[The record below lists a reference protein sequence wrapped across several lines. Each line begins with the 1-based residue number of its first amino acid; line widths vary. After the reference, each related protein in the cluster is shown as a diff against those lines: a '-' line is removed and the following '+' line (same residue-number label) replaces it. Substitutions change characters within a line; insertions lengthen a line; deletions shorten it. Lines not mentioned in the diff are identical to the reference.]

1 MESSI
6 RNGYGNRRRYR
17 KTAAV
22 FLMAFLL
29 AGCQKGESELTEV
42 EIGMEAVEKGDYKGA
57 LASFEA
63 EIAEEGDLL
72 RAYRGAGMAY
82 MGMGEYEQAVRS
94 FDAALH
100 ETDEKQEDNRKD
112 ILCYKAAA
120 LYRQQDYDGT
130 IGVCKEILDIA
141 QEGDALYLT
150 GTCYLEKGDEEAA
163 QMNFDLAVQAAP
175 EDYDIYLNIYESY
188 KEKKQSAK
196 GAEYLQQ
203 ALQAESGKQE
213 DAYYKARIY
222 YNLENYEEAGAQLAG
237 LLEEKNGEALLLMGK
252 IYLAVEDPARSV
264 KMYEQYLAEIG
275 ESIEAYNGIVLA
287 KMAQQDY
294 DAALAA
300 VAKGLA
306 MDTEQG
312 KQSLLYNEIVA
323 YEHKGE
329 FTAAKMKA
337 EIYMEKYPAD
347 EAGRKE
353 YEFLL
358 NR

>member
-112 ILCYKAAA
+112 ILYYKAAA
-120 LYRQQDYDGT
+120 LYRDR
-130 IGVCKEILDIA
+130 K
-141 QEGDALYLT
+141 
-150 GTCYLEKGDEEAA
+150 
-163 QMNFDLAVQAAP
+163 
-175 EDYDIYLNIYESY
+175 
-188 KEKKQSAK
+188 
-196 GAEYLQQ
+196 
-203 ALQAESGKQE
+203 
-213 DAYYKARIY
+213 
-222 YNLENYEEAGAQLAG
+222 
-237 LLEEKNGEALLLMGK
+237 
-252 IYLAVEDPARSV
+252 SV
-264 KMYEQYLAEIG
+264 
-275 ESIEAYNGIVLA
+275 V
-287 KMAQQDY
+287 
-294 DAALAA
+294 
-300 VAKGLA
+300 
-306 MDTEQG
+306 
-312 KQSLLYNEIVA
+312 
-323 YEHKGE
+323 
-329 FTAAKMKA
+329 
-337 EIYMEKYPAD
+337 
-347 EAGRKE
+347 
-353 YEFLL
+353 
-358 NR
+358 